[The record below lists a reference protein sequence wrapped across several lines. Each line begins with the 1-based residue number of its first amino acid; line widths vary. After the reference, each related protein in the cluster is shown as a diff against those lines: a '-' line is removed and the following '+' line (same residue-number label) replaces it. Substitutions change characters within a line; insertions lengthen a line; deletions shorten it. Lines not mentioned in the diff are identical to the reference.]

1 MLLSNEAS
9 CKMSLDQ
16 FPGLIH
22 AITIEGD
29 GYGKPLSTPLPKS
42 QSHTPHWVHLN
53 FDEPSAQ
60 EWLRTQ
66 SGVDPI
72 IADALLADESR
83 PRFQPYESGLLLILR
98 GVNLNPSQDPEDMV
112 SIRMWIEPNRIISTR
127 RRVLLSVQ
135 DIHQR
140 LLAGHGPKSLPELVI
155 ALSKRL
161 TGRIADF
168 VDNVDQEV
176 TNMEEQVDNAPRP
189 EHRQQVSEVKREI
202 IALRRYLLPMSE
214 AFTDLEESDLGFLDD
229 RLKMLLIETHERLM
243 RKLDQLDAISERTRV
258 ILEDLNTYTTDLLNQ
273 RMYLLSII
281 SAVFLP
287 LGFLTGLLGVNIGGI
302 PGTED
307 PLAFTYF
314 VVGLVVISLGLIWY
328 FYRNR
333 WM

>member
-1 MLLSNEAS
+1 MNEHNFS
-9 CKMSLDQ
+9 
-16 FPGLIH
+16 GLIH
-22 AITIEGD
+22 AVTLEGD
-29 GYGKPLSTPLPKS
+29 GYGQPLTPPLPKS
-42 QSHTPHWVHLN
+42 GDSKPHWVHLN
-53 FDEPSAQ
+53 FEEAGAQ
-60 EWLRTQ
+60 QWLREE
-66 SGVDPI
+66 SGIDPI

-112 SIRMWIEPNRIISTR
+112 SIRLWIEPNRIISTR

-140 LLAGHGPKSLPELVI
+140 LLAGQGPKSLPELVI

-168 VDNVDQEV
+168 VDKVDEEI
-176 TNMEEQVDNAPRP
+176 TDMEEQVDNAPRP

-214 AFTDLEESDLGFLDD
+214 AFTDLEASDLGFLDE

-258 ILEDLNTYTTDLLNQ
+258 ILEDLNTHTTDLLNQ

-314 VVGLVVISLGLIWY
+314 VVGLVVMSGGLLWY